1 MVSCEGKFSVRRL
14 NVLSVCCLT
23 NLTLGSPLMI
33 LCCIFGLMH
42 WLIKDHT
49 ASIVCNDSL
58 FENENKKHIYNLQL
72 PTCENRSV
80 SQTI

>member
-1 MVSCEGKFSVRRL
+1 MVSCDSQFSVRRL
-14 NVLSVCCLT
+14 DVLSVCCLT
-23 NLTLGSPLMI
+23 NLTLGSHLI
-33 LCCIFGLMH
+33 FICCIFCLMH

-58 FENENKKHIYNLQL
+58 FENENKKHIKNLQL
-72 PTCENRSV
+72 PTGESRSV

>member
-1 MVSCEGKFSVRRL
+1 MVKNQEEMVSCDGKFSVRRL

-23 NLTLGSPLMI
+23 NLTLGSPLII
-33 LCCIFGLMH
+33 LCCIFDLMH

-58 FENENKKHIYNLQL
+58 FENENKETHIQFTVAYL
-72 PTCENRSV
+72 
-80 SQTI
+80 